1 MGKQHVMEVVAGM
14 MKQNTGAHL
23 LDSGGYGGRRW
34 QMLANVDLT
43 ATPRAWVDEDGY
55 NKSMFWHLVDAI
67 DSVADIDASYLQY
80 DAEHTDDSWYETF
93 EAFCKEKGIEV
104 LDSML
109 SINHDT
115 TIDGIFQAWHI
126 EDADGW
132 SYTVISTHNGADYRG
147 GYSQP
152 RIFNAMWED
161 VICGT
166 NDGALYC
173 SNKQCDERWYTDDA
187 YHWYYDGNGNINQS
201 KTLDELMKDGKCTCT
216 TCGSELV
223 A

>member
-55 NKSMFWHLVDAI
+55 QKSMFWHLVDAI

-104 LDSML
+104 LDSMAHRRCRWVELHRNQHPQRCRL
-109 SINHDT
+109 S
-115 TIDGIFQAWHI
+115 W
-126 EDADGW
+126 W
-132 SYTVISTHNGADYRG
+132 V
-147 GYSQP
+147 
-152 RIFNAMWED
+152 
-161 VICGT
+161 
-166 NDGALYC
+166 
-173 SNKQCDERWYTDDA
+173 
-187 YHWYYDGNGNINQS
+187 
-201 KTLDELMKDGKCTCT
+201 
-216 TCGSELV
+216 
-223 A
+223 